1 MKILNLKNT
10 KNLSRAEMRT
20 IVAGFGQVDAS
31 LASGTATVLCHNG
44 ESITIDNCGQMDAAC
59 EGKKGAK
66 ICSGGDE

>member
-20 IVAGFGQVDAS
+20 IVAGFGSDDAS
-31 LASGTATVLCHNG
+31 LTSNGATVLCNDG
-44 ESITIDNCGQMDAAC
+44 DSVPVDNCSEMDAAC
-59 EGKKGAK
+59 VGKKGAK